1 MEPSPTALEG
11 GDEEPNISHWR
22 IVHDPILLTR
32 AVVSHDW
39 MGSGT
44 EEDPYYIGFIPNDQ
58 RNPLNFGLGIR
69 WMIAGLNALATL
81 AMTFSSSAYTGSISD
96 ISQRLSVG
104 SETAF
109 LGVSLFVLGFAL
121 GPLLWAP
128 LSESLGRRV
137 VFTASYGAF
146 VAFNLIATVAPNMPL
161 LATSR
166 LLAGAF
172 GSSALVLSGSIVVDL
187 FSPADR
193 GRVSAVFSAAP
204 FLGPVL
210 GPIAGG
216 FLGEA
221 AGWAGVG
228 TMITAVTGLV
238 WLLYYFLVPETYAPV
253 LLRLRAAALTRD
265 NQHGTVFRAQMD
277 GVRAGSGKGVKSV
290 GAVLRTAMTRPWA
303 LLFSEI
309 IVIVLSTYMAVIFG
323 AMYMMF
329 AAFPIVF
336 QQGYGLRQGVAGLAF
351 LGIAAGM
358 VAALVFML
366 FQNRAYVRGA
376 KASPTGRL
384 APEMRL
390 RPARFGAIMAP
401 LGLLLFAL
409 TNSPEFH
416 VVIPVAGTAPFG
428 FGMVV
433 IFLSLLNY
441 IVDTYTVY
449 AGSAIAAS
457 TMLRS
462 LFGAVFPLFTKVM
475 FERLGVHYG
484 AGVPAA
490 LALLCVPC
498 PFVMCRYGKGIRER
512 ARFAQEAR
520 EIALR
525 MAGGAS
531 DEKKEQLYS
540 ETLEPAATGEIQCYG
555 RYCLGCDE
563 DNLFHCR
570 NKALYHEKELGGI

>member
-1 MEPSPTALEG
+1 MKSSPTALEG
-11 GDEEPNISHWR
+11 GDEEPNVPHWR
-22 IVHDPILLTR
+22 IVHDPILLTP

-81 AMTFSSSAYTGSISD
+81 AMTFSSSAYTGAISD

-128 LSESLGRRV
+128 LSETLGRRI
-137 VFTASYGAF
+137 VFTTSYGAF
-146 VAFNLIATVAPNMPL
+146 VACNLVATVAPNMPL

-265 NQHGTVFRAQMD
+265 NQQRGTVFLAQMD
-277 GVRAGSGKGVKSV
+277 RVRAGSSGGRKSV

-323 AMYMMF
+323 TMYMMF

-336 QQGYGLRQGVAGLAF
+336 QGDYGLRQGVAGLAF

-366 FQNRAYVRGA
+366 FQNRAYVREA

-390 RPARFGAIMAP
+390 RPAQFGAIMAP

-416 VVIPVAGTAPFG
+416 VVLPVAGTAPFG

-441 IVDTYTVY
+441 IIDTYTVY

-457 TMLRS
+457 TLLRS

-484 AGVPAA
+484 AGVPAI

-498 PFVMCRYGKGIRER
+498 PFVMRRYGEGIRER

-520 EIALR
+520 GIALR
-525 MAGGAS
+525 MAGGAA
-531 DEKKEQLYS
+531 DEKKEQPYS
-540 ETLEPAATGEIQCYG
+540 ETSEPAAPGTGHGCY
-555 RYCLGCDE
+555 
-563 DNLFHCR
+563 
-570 NKALYHEKELGGI
+570 